1 MARSRT
7 EYVAPRGYRA
17 TMKLNR
23 DGFAFYPEVT
33 VRRESTALPE
43 PEIEVM
49 TDNRA
54 YAELS

>member
-1 MARSRT
+1 
-7 EYVAPRGYRA
+7 
-17 TMKLNR
+17 MKLNR

-33 VRRESTALPE
+33 VRCESTALPE